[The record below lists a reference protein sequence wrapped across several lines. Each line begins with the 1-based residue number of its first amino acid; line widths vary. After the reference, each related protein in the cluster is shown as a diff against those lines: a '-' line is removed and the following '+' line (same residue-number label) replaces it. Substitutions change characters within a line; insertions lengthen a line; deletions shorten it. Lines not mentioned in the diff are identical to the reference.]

1 MPYKPEQARAIAAQY
16 RRRGK
21 PIPEHVKREIAKA
34 TRGRP
39 MKRKRASARDELA
52 RKRAMQKQ
60 SKRHRRRR

>member
-1 MPYKPEQARAIAAQY
+1 MPYK
-16 RRRGK
+16 
-21 PIPEHVKREIAKA
+21 PEHVKREIAKA